1 MAVKKPIN
9 TDIETLLVSNGE
21 FEYAHLVKFERP
33 NAPDNLQFRTNAN
46 RYAYFTDASRDIS
59 FDDASTDHDGN
70 ANGAQIYRANRVK
83 SIGTYSE
90 TIQAKATNMN
100 LVLGAEHLN
109 ASVSVTGTLAN
120 AGHFTYSSGFSTEE
134 FDFVDLGFREGDLV
148 SFTRNDGTAIN
159 DGTNSTTSAK
169 YIITGFTNSNQKLT
183 LARTGNDSTV
193 DFFDIGFPSSDIS
206 TAFTI
211 SLESDELRGV
221 LAIESNT
228 LSTPTFFN
236 REVFIY
242 KIFIDPETGAVIGS
256 GDSTKINGI
265 LTFKGII
272 SSCTLNEKPTGS
284 TVTWNLN
291 SHWGDFYERKG
302 RITSD
307 AAHRGLDSQMQPQPL
322 QALRPLHAG
331 DMGFLH
337 AETSLAALAQYQRF
351 ETRTEYR
358 FFSKKAGGL
367 RGAAGGKNYHMEE
380 IEVTDTIDEKVN
392 LDLGL
397 AAANIPLI
405 YGVRKIQGIPIFAD
419 TKSDNSRE
427 VHVIYALAEGE
438 VHGMYNLH
446 IDGVSTVCTDQSD
459 FDVRNGHTG
468 TAKDETK
475 MVCYGRMARGETLP
489 GLKDGGLSG
498 LVEPTNVPN
507 TAITEPEAE
516 PLVSVT
522 PQGNISFNLVRA
534 TASPG
539 GGFTWSWNFTP
550 EYTFNWN
557 FSGIAASV
565 PATKVS
571 VQIPQTKS
579 PAPGDAKGIGQGEI
593 ITLDSLFGNQ
603 FDLSLTFM
611 KGTQDQSALSQL
623 VSIADQKKFKRQVD
637 YYEVGGRNLPYWS
650 QNHRLVDTAYV
661 HVRYELSEEM
671 TEIPELEYTVK
682 GKVYENYNYDNTYVA
697 DPATTNFNP
706 RSGSTNNYQI
716 RENDVINVEVSFNN
730 GNSFETAKTSSGSTS
745 FRVLDVYEVVNHKG
759 NTEFRYRL
767 DEKPHFRNDG
777 STKLSPNGFPT
788 FDKIR
793 LNKSGTTWT
802 MIPWNAGSYKTPQAF
817 PSQKVD
823 VANFSVSGGKLVIG
837 LSTANATTLAATGN
851 AYQLMPRVAGASL
864 TGDLQHFKTNVF
876 RATNNNTTNFT
887 LTDTKNYTS
896 APTASASDY
905 SIQSARQYDLSSI
918 SGFTAKSSS
927 EIEGQ
932 FLKIIETGEEREIMT
947 KSGGSVI
954 ISSPFAFAPDS
965 NNTFTI
971 TGSGRDRRAGTN
983 PAMQLLDYMTNQIY
997 GKDLDLETDIDLE
1010 SFIATAKLC
1019 DTRSDVTIKITSG
1032 TPTVGNRY
1040 VFNPSNVNDG
1050 SGTLT
1055 LDNDRRGPTFSGKV
1069 KSFDSTNNFVTFTE
1083 CTGKIYYEY
1092 NDYRIYD
1099 RGDVI
1104 SSKFPSTG
1112 ARSFSQYI
1120 NNASGILVDDPA
1132 DSATSKTR
1140 FMGNMS
1146 SQLNGFRF
1154 SDGSTELIMDTSVE
1168 PAYSLY
1174 DSDFIKYWRYTGWEH
1189 HHQRWVTRHQTNH
1202 LIDTSKSVFEN
1213 VNLMLQHFNGIL
1225 SYENG
1230 NYVLGI
1236 ETQESA
1242 PVSTKTFNGTTYNE
1256 NVNPYFIEHS
1266 DIIGDIKLND
1276 NSNKNSK
1283 NLVKATVPDPSL
1295 NYDNRNI
1302 SFLNAD
1308 YLKADRNV
1316 RKTGSLSFSG
1326 ITNYFNGRINAERYL
1341 TDTRYGKEITFK
1353 VGQKG
1358 LLMKPGQVLG
1368 LTYEPFGFTNK
1379 LFRIENL
1386 NFNADCTVNIKAK
1399 EYDDSVHFIS
1409 SQLKTKLFSENT
1421 GTDLKGKA
1429 PGAPT
1434 NFSVTAPGDASP
1446 GEIRLSW
1453 TNATD
1458 FREETDFT
1466 EVWHESN
1473 SNTDTQNN
1481 RSNAVR
1487 IATVKG
1493 SVFNHFQT
1501 APDNNNFFWIR
1512 HKRVQEGIGQAKNI
1526 LFSAYNPTSST
1537 GGVQLTSLALDSNAA
1552 VTLDKQAITVALDA
1566 AGAVSTSDVPV
1577 NVQTQGFGTLNTTT
1591 EFRLFELDGST
1602 AAVGCTFTNN
1612 STTST
1617 GTQATIK
1624 ASSLTATS
1632 TPKLLRAVTT
1642 VNSGQ
1647 GAASGQ
1653 SKTTF
1658 ASVNLQRSDTDQ
1670 RRKVGLLYYFA
1681 AQPAGQ
1687 ESSVKSQLTNGFQG
1701 IPGYDFNT
1709 QSFLNLNGTG
1719 WVEEPPAFEPP
1730 ASQSSTSKTFYY
1742 IKYTLTEITT
1752 GTNKGKAFLDINTD
1766 GDNFSTNGGTNS
1778 FVLGNASTFVDFT
1791 RAVRFTDIENDTS
1804 TVIHG
1809 NNITTGSIQS
1819 TGFTASGSASDPFA
1833 QTGSR
1838 INLSDG
1844 SIEAENF
1851 VIDSS
1856 GNAQFR
1862 GQIKGNLAV
1871 LGDASVGA
1879 SAGTIT
1885 GLSDVL
1891 TSTST
1896 DGSDV
1901 IGGPQNTDFDISG
1914 YLNSTLPYG
1923 PITLNSVSTNATR
1936 VAVLRFQTPKHA
1948 PIAYTNTSNQQV
1960 TTDTKFYMVTCSIS
1974 PVGNFTSSSATG
1986 GYGSSGSAG
1995 GPQRYFGL
2003 ALSRQDSNYPSGT
2016 QSITDLNG
2024 TTQNASAFV
2033 VPNVA
2038 PATDSGALQL
2048 PGTYSETSGSSG
2060 VFNSIRLFSQGTATV
2075 ADPTTL
2081 SARYTLMGN
2090 NVYYVLIYGFFAQ
2103 INTLSNQRG
2112 FGNITITVNGLGI

>member
-1 MAVKKPIN
+1 MTVKKDIN
-9 TDIETLLVSNGE
+9 SDIEALLVSNGV
-21 FEYAHLVKFERP
+21 FEYAHLIKFERP

-59 FDDASTDHDGN
+59 FDDGSTDHDGN

-83 SIGTYSE
+83 SLGSYSE
-90 TIQAKATNMN
+90 TIQAKSTSMN

-109 ASVSVTGTLAN
+109 TSVSVTGTLAN
-120 AGHFTYSSGFSTEE
+120 AGTFAYSSGFSTEE
-134 FDFVDLGFREGDLV
+134 FDFVELGFREGDLV

-169 YIITGFTNSNQKLT
+169 YIITGFTNSNQNLT
-183 LARTGNDSTV
+183 LARTGNDTNT

-242 KIFIDPETGAVIGS
+242 KIFIDPETGAVIGA

-265 LTFKGII
+265 LIFKGII
-272 SSCTLNEKPTGS
+272 NSCSLNEKTTGS

-307 AAHRGLDSQMQPQPL
+307 AAHRGLDAQMRPQPQ
-322 QALRPLHAG
+322 QALRPLHAA

-337 AETSLAALAQYQRF
+337 SETSLTALAEYQRI
-351 ETRTEYR
+351 ETRKEYKMHSHLDR
-358 FFSKKAGGL
+358 GFSGL
-367 RGAAGGKNYHMEE
+367 FGISGARNYEMEE
-380 IEVTDTIDEKVN
+380 VEVEEVINEQVN
-392 LDLGL
+392 FDLGL
-397 AAANIPLI
+397 SAQKIPLV
-405 YGVRKIQGIPIFAD
+405 YGVRKVDGIPVFAD
-419 TKSDNSRE
+419 TDKDNPRI
-427 VHVIYALAEGE
+427 VHVIYAIAEGE
-438 VHGMYNLH
+438 VQGLYNLH
-446 IDGVSTVCTDQSD
+446 IDGTSVICTDQVD
-459 FDVRNGHTG
+459 FDSRNGLTG
-468 TAKDETK
+468 TAKDDVK
-475 MVCYGRMARGETLP
+475 MVCYGRMATGQTTVGLDLETLS
-489 GLKDGGLSG
+489 LQLLASQTA
-498 LVEPTNVPN
+498 TNVPDS
-507 TAITEPEAE
+507 AITEPASEE
-516 PLVSVT
+516 TYL
-522 PQGNISFNLVRA
+522 GNILGVRTWTTNGPGFSFDMP
-534 TASPG
+534 TA
-539 GGFTWSWNFTP
+539 
-550 EYTFNWN
+550 YD
-557 FSGIAASV
+557 FSGLYDFTKIGASLPQANIETVQPTTPAASDS
-565 PATKVS
+565 TGLS
-571 VQIPQTKS
+571 SQ
-579 PAPGDAKGIGQGEI
+579 E
-593 ITLDSLFGNQ
+593 TLNLPDLFGDE
-603 FDLSLTFM
+603 FDISLTFM
-611 KGTQDQSALSQL
+611 RGTPDQGALNQL
-623 VSIADQKKFKRQVD
+623 VSIADQKRFKRQVD
-637 YYEVGGRNLPYWS
+637 YYDVSGKNLPYWS
-650 QNHRLVDTAYV
+650 QNHRLLDTAYL
-661 HVRYELSEEM
+661 HVRYELGEDM
-671 TEIPELEYTVK
+671 TEIPEFEYTLR

-697 DPATTNFNP
+697 DPATTNFVP
-706 RSGSTNNYQI
+706 RNGSTNNYQI
-716 RENDVINVEVSFNN
+716 RENDVITVEVSFNN
-730 GNSFETAKTSSGSTS
+730 GSSFETAKTSSGSTS
-745 FRVLDVYEVVNHKG
+745 FRVLDVYEFVNRLG

-767 DEKPHFRNDG
+767 DETPYFRNDG
-777 STKLSPNGFPT
+777 STRLSPNGVPT

-802 MIPWNAGSYKTPQAF
+802 MLPWNAGSYKTAQAF
-817 PSQKVD
+817 PSQKKD
-823 VANFSVSGGKLVIG
+823 ITSFGFSGGKLQINTSSSDG
-837 LSTANATTLAATGN
+837 TTLAATGDVF
-851 AYQLMPRVAGASL
+851 QLMPRTAGDSL
-864 TGDLQHFKTNVF
+864 TGDLQHFRGNVF
-876 RATNNNTTNFT
+876 RASHSSGTFT
-887 LTDTKNYTS
+887 LTDTRNYTS
-896 APTASASDY
+896 NPSASASNY
-905 SIQSARQYDLSSI
+905 SIQSARKYDLSSI
-918 SGFTAKSSS
+918 SGFSSKSSS

-932 FLKIIETGEEREIMT
+932 FLQIVETGEEREIT
-947 KSGGSVI
+947 NKTGGVI
-954 ISSPFAFAPDS
+954 QISSAFIFPPDS
-965 NNTFTI
+965 NNTFRI
-971 TGSGRDRRAGTN
+971 VGNGRDLRAGTN

-1010 SFIATAKLC
+1010 SFTATAKLC
-1019 DTRSDVTIKITSG
+1019 DTRSDVTVKLSSG

-1040 VFNPSNVNDG
+1040 TFNPSDLNDG

-1055 LDNDRRGPTFSGKV
+1055 LDATRRGPTFSGKV
-1069 KSFDSTNNFVTFTE
+1069 KSFDSSTNLVTFTE
-1083 CTGKIYYEY
+1083 CTGKIFYEW
-1092 NDYRIYD
+1092 NNYRTFD
-1099 RGDVI
+1099 KGDI
-1104 SSKFPSTG
+1104 IASKFPASGT
-1112 ARSFSQYI
+1112 ASFSQYQS
-1120 NNASGILVDDPA
+1120 NESGLLATDPA
-1132 DSATSKTR
+1132 VSSSSLTR
-1140 FMGNMS
+1140 AMANMDGTTT
-1146 SQLNGFRF
+1146 GFRF
-1154 SDGSTELIMDTSVE
+1154 TDGSTTLIMDTAVE
-1168 PAYSLY
+1168 PTYSLY
-1174 DSDFIKYWRYTGWEH
+1174 NSDFVKYWRYLGWEH
-1189 HHQRWVTRHQTNH
+1189 HHQRWVTRHQTNFV
-1202 LIDTSKSVFEN
+1202 IDTSKSVFEN
-1213 VNLMLQHFNGIL
+1213 VNLILQHFSGIL
-1225 SYENG
+1225 AYENG
-1230 NYVLGI
+1230 KYVLGI
-1236 ETQESA
+1236 KTQESA

-1256 NVNPYFIEHS
+1256 NVNPYFIEKS
-1266 DIIGDIKLND
+1266 DIIGDIKLTD

-1283 NLVKATVPDPSL
+1283 NLVKATVPDPAL
-1295 NYDNRNI
+1295 AYDNRNI

-1308 YLKADRNV
+1308 YLKADRNI
-1316 RKTGSLSFSG
+1316 RKTGSLQFSG

-1341 TDTRYGKEITFK
+1341 TESRYGKEVTFK

-1379 LFRIENL
+1379 LFRILNL
-1386 NFNADCTVNIKAK
+1386 NFNADCTVSIKAR
-1399 EYDDSVHFIS
+1399 EYDDAAYIIS
-1409 SQLKTKLFSENT
+1409 AQQKTQLFSENS
-1421 GTDLKGKA
+1421 GVELKAKA

-1434 NFSVTAPGDASP
+1434 NFTVTAPGDASP

-1458 FREETDFT
+1458 FNEVTDFT
-1466 EVWHESN
+1466 EIWHESN

-1481 RSNAVR
+1481 RNNAVR

-1512 HKRVQEGIGQAKNI
+1512 HKRIQPTKGQSTKT
-1526 LFSAYNPTSST
+1526 LFSAYNPTSAT

-1552 VTLDKQAITVALDA
+1552 ITLDKQAITVALDA

-1632 TPKLLRAVTT
+1632 TPKLLRATTT

-1687 ESSVKSQLTNGFQG
+1687 ESAVKSQLTSSSQG
-1701 IPGYDFNT
+1701 TPGYDFDT
-1709 QSFLNLNGTG
+1709 QSFLNLNGTN

-1730 ASQSSTSKTFYY
+1730 SGQSDTSRTFYY

-1778 FVLGNASTFVDFT
+1778 FALGNASTFVDFT

-1809 NNITTGSIQS
+1809 SNITTGVIQS
-1819 TGFTASGSASDPFA
+1819 SNYQAASSQPLGFDASQSGTKFD
-1833 QTGSR
+1833 
-1838 INLSDG
+1838 LSNG
-1844 SIEAENF
+1844 VIQSEKF
-1851 VIDSS
+1851 LIDSN
-1856 GNAQFR
+1856 GNASFS
-1862 GQIKGNLAV
+1862 GVIKGNTVV
-1871 LGDASVGA
+1871 LGDGA
-1879 SAGTIT
+1879 VAQSAGTTT
-1885 GLSDVL
+1885 GFSDNF

-1896 DGSDV
+1896 DGSDT

-1914 YLNSTLPYG
+1914 FINQSLPYG
-1923 PITLNSVSTNATR
+1923 PITLNGVSTKATR
-1936 VAVLRFQTPKHA
+1936 VAILRFQTPKHA
-1948 PIAYTNTSNQQV
+1948 PISYTNTSGQAAS
-1960 TTDTKFYMVTCSIS
+1960 TDTKFYMVTCSIS
-1974 PVGNFTSSSATG
+1974 PVGNFGTSSASG
-1986 GYGSSGSAG
+1986 GYGSAG
-1995 GPQRYFGL
+1995 TASGPQRYF
-2003 ALSRQDSNYPSGT
+2003 ALSLTRQDANYPTGT
-2016 QSITDLNG
+2016 QTITDLNG
-2024 TTQNASAFV
+2024 VSQTASAFV

-2038 PATDSGALQL
+2038 PLADSGALQL
-2048 PGTYSETSGSSG
+2048 PGLYTETTGSSTTSVG
-2060 VFNSIRLFSQGTATV
+2060 LFSSGGSVA

-2081 SARYTLMGN
+2081 SARYTLQGD

-2103 INTLSNQRG
+2103 INTSSNQRG
-2112 FGNITITVNGLGI
+2112 FGNLTITVNGLGI